1 MLELYWN
8 DIPIGKENAATYTQL
23 CAMWN
28 MSERAVRQKL
38 HDLSYFD
45 NGDQYILI
53 RSSHGKGFYR
63 TDDTAEIE
71 RYKRECT
78 NRARHTF
85 APLRKI
91 RRVLRD
97 FEVRQKAQ

>member
-1 MLELYWN
+1 MLEKLWQQ
-8 DIPIGKENAATYTQL
+8 IPIGKENAVTYTQL
-23 CAMWN
+23 CAMWEL
-28 MSERAVRQKL
+28 SERAVRQRL
-38 HDLSYFD
+38 HELSYFD
-45 NGDQYILI
+45 NGDKYILI

-63 TDDTAEIE
+63 TDNAAEIE

-91 RRVLRD
+91 RRVLKD
-97 FEVRQKAQ
+97 MTDQTA